1 MLRFALIL
9 LASVAAQA
17 ADFPE
22 RAFKETEVK
31 VGILK
36 LGTALAE
43 VGGREELFDA
53 AKAIQE
59 CDAINAKLSDQFETL
74 RSARLKA
81 KRESEVNVRGWE
93 ERAKESLG
101 LSSFRMMSLENAAA
115 AQNKQWSSIAKATLP
130 CTDEFAMTYVENLAD
145 DYNAADEPVFNL
157 CVRLV
162 KALRKSPE
170 CGRGLQPATIQP
182 GSRPVVPISVPV
194 P

>member
-1 MLRFALIL
+1 MFPLALIL
-9 LASVAAQA
+9 LTSLTATA

-22 RAFKETEVK
+22 RAFKEAEVK
-31 VGILK
+31 IGLLK

-43 VGGREELFDA
+43 VGGREETFDA
-53 AKAIQE
+53 PKAIQE
-59 CDAINAKLSDQFETL
+59 CDAINKKLSDQFETL

-101 LSSFRMMSLENAAA
+101 LSEFKMMSLENAAA
-115 AQNKQWSSIAKATLP
+115 AQHKQWSSIAKATMP
-130 CTDEFAMTYVENLAD
+130 CSDEFAMTYVENLAD

-170 CGRGLQPATIQP
+170 CGKGLQQP
-182 GSRPVVPISVPV
+182 ILQNGRLVPISIPA